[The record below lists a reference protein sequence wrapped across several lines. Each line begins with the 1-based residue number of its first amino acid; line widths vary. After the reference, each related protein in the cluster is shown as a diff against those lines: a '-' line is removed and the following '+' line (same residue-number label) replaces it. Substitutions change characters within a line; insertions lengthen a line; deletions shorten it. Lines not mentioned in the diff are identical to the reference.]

1 MVYVLE
7 KLCNYKYMIWFG
19 SISIVQEWKLN
30 RNIFLKKLFILPI
43 KIIDFDLKSYRV
55 WTILHYCSCKL
66 NFVKKIGSESLN
78 LGFLCFTKKIFLV
91 GQAK

>member
-43 KIIDFDLKSYRV
+43 KIIDFDLKSYVYGPFYIIAVANLILLRKLGVRV
-55 WTILHYCSCKL
+55 
-66 NFVKKIGSESLN
+66 
-78 LGFLCFTKKIFLV
+78 
-91 GQAK
+91 